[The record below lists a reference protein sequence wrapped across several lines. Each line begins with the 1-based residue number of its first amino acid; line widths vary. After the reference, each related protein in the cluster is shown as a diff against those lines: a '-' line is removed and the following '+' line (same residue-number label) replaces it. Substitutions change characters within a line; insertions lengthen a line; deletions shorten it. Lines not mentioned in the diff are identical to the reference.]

1 MTQAP
6 DLLRVV
12 SVSGGKDSTAA
23 LLLALETNWN
33 DDVRAVFADTGNEHE
48 ITLAYVDRLSDYLEG
63 ETGRRIETVRADFTK
78 AMAAKREKLQRIA
91 AGVPESEIYGKRKFE
106 HAWTPERAARAA
118 ELMQPTGNVFLD
130 LCLLKGGFPS
140 RKRQFCTENLKGEPV
155 DRWIAAL
162 LATHRVE
169 QWHGVRADESPRRA
183 AQPDHEWGSRVSIR
197 RPILRWGVDRVFE
210 QHRRHGIEPNP
221 LYSLGSSRVGC
232 MPCIN
237 SGKADIANLAF
248 RFPEHVEKV
257 REYEFLMTECAR
269 SGGYQVATFFHTR
282 DIGGRGIDDAVA
294 WARTSRGGRQ
304 HDLVA
309 EAEAEMCSS
318 LYGLCE

>member
-1 MTQAP
+1 MSAP

-12 SVSGGKDSTAA
+12 SVSGGKDSTAT

-48 ITLAYVDRLSDYLEG
+48 ITLAYVAQLSDYLEA
-63 ETGRRIETVRADFTK
+63 ETGRRIETVRADFTD
-78 AMAAKREKLQRIA
+78 AMAKKREKLRRIA
-91 AGVPESEIYGKRKFE
+91 AGTPESEIYGKRQFE

-140 RKRQFCTENLKGEPV
+140 RKRQYCTENLKGEPV
-155 DRWIAAL
+155 DRW
-162 LATHRVE
+162 LAQFLVECRVE
-169 QWHGVRADESPRRA
+169 QWHGVRADESAHRA
-183 AQPDHEWGSRVSIR
+183 TQPDYVWGPRVSIR
-197 RPILRWGVDRVFE
+197 RPILRWGVERVFE
-210 QHRRHGIEPNP
+210 QHRRHGVKPNP
-221 LYSLGSSRVGC
+221 LYSLGCARVGC

-237 SGKADIANLAF
+237 ASKADILNIAS
-248 RFPEHVEKV
+248 RFPEEIEKV
-257 REYEFLMTECAR
+257 REYEFLMTACAR

-282 DIGGRGIDDAVA
+282 DIGGRGIDDAVS
-294 WARTSRGGRQ
+294 WARTSRGGKQ
-304 HDLVA
+304 YDLVA